1 MNFRPREVAVIG
13 GGVIAHSKGR
23 PDLNITDMCVE
34 AYNMAREDLT
44 QQMGKPF
51 SNAYIDALVVSY
63 FSDHFAGQLL
73 GEAMIADALGL
84 NPKRSYRAMG
94 GGATGGIGVQN
105 GYALIASGLADL
117 VAVVG
122 FEKMSLVDTAEGN
135 EYIALASD
143 TDWDFANGGYYTA
156 YYAAM
161 AAEYAK
167 TFQIPV
173 ETFERQM
180 AEVSVKNRKNA
191 QSNPFAQTSLLN
203 PWCIKGAREKVTGE
217 ITVDDVLQSGY
228 CATPL
233 RLRNCCLMSDGAA
246 IVILA
251 SKETAQKLTDKPIW
265 ISGTGMGTDTMRP
278 GDRYDTV
285 GGLHEYD
292 LILPHEDEAT
302 QERYKNLRYPGQ
314 NSFRAG
320 RMSAKQAYYM
330 ADIKEPLKELD
341 VIEIHD
347 AFSSSEIQTY
357 EDLGLCPY
365 GKGGEFVMS
374 GAANIDGELP
384 INPSGGLIGMGHS
397 VGSSGVWQI
406 YFTYLQLRGDIDE
419 VFKKWNERFKP
430 YNENR
435 EIPRPIQ
442 IPNAKRGAG
451 HSHAGTGS
459 HVTYTILS
467 NIESDLERIKPLAGF
482 ESTLIRRPN

>member
-203 PWCIKGAREKVTGE
+203 PWCIKGARAKVTGE

>member
-1 MNFRPREVAVIG
+1 MKFRPREVAVIG

-23 PDLNITDMCVE
+23 PDANITDMCVE
-34 AYNMAREDLT
+34 AYNMAREDLSE
-44 QQMGKPF
+44 QMGKPF

-73 GEAMIADALGL
+73 GEAMIADSLGL
-84 NPKRSYRAMG
+84 NPKRSYRAIG

-191 QSNPFAQTSLLN
+191 QSNPFAQTSWLN
-203 PWCIKGAREKVTGE
+203 PWCIKGSREKVTGE
-217 ITVDDVLQSGY
+217 IKVKEVLQSDY

-251 SKETAQKLTDKPIW
+251 SKETAQKLVDKPIW
-265 ISGTGMGTDTMRP
+265 IIGTGMGTDTMRP

-292 LILPHEDEAT
+292 LVLPHEDKST
-302 QERYKNLRYPGQ
+302 QKRYKKLRYPGQ

-330 ADIKEPLKELD
+330 ADIKKPLKELD
-341 VIEIHD
+341 IIEIHD

-374 GAANIDGELP
+374 GAANLDGELP

-406 YFTYLQLRGDIDE
+406 YFTYLQLRGNIDE

-430 YNENR
+430 YNGNR
-435 EIPRPIQ
+435 EIPRRVQ
-442 IPNAKRGAG
+442 IPNAKKGAG

-467 NIESDLERIKPLAGF
+467 NVENDLERIKPLAGW
-482 ESTLIRRPN
+482 ESKLIRRPN

>member
-1 MNFRPREVAVIG
+1 MKFRPREVAVIG
-13 GGVIAHSKGR
+13 GGVIAHSKAR
-23 PDLNITDMCVE
+23 PDLNITDQCVE

-44 QQMGKPF
+44 EQMGKPF
-51 SNAYIDALVVSY
+51 NNAYIDALVVSY

-73 GEAMIADALGL
+73 GEAMIADSLGL

-173 ETFERQM
+173 EKFERHM

-191 QSNPFAQTSLLN
+191 QSNPFAQTSWLN
-203 PWCIKGAREKVTGE
+203 PWCIRESRENVTGYIAVKE
-217 ITVDDVLQSGY
+217 VLESDY

-246 IVILA
+246 IVLLA
-251 SKETAQKLTDKPIW
+251 SKETAEKLVDKPVW
-265 ISGTGMGTDTMRP
+265 IIGTGMGTDTMRP

-292 LILPHEDEAT
+292 LILPNEDKKT
-302 QERYKNLRYPGQ
+302 QERYRKLRYPGQ

-330 ADIKEPLKELD
+330 ADMKNPLKELD
-341 VIEIHD
+341 IVEIHD

-374 GAANIDGELP
+374 GAANLDGEVP

-406 YFTYLQLRGDIDE
+406 YFTYLQLRGDIDK

-430 YNENR
+430 YNGNR
-435 EIPRPIQ
+435 KIPASIQ

-459 HVTYTILS
+459 HVTYTVLS
-467 NIESDLERIKPLAGF
+467 NVESDLERIKPLAGW
-482 ESTLIRRPN
+482 ESKLIRRPN

>member
-1 MNFRPREVAVIG
+1 MKYKPREVAVIG
-13 GGVIAHSKGR
+13 GGVICHSKSR
-23 PDLNITDMCVE
+23 PDASITDMCVK

-44 QQMGKPF
+44 EQMGKPF
-51 SNAYIDALVVSY
+51 NNSYIDALVVSY

-73 GEAMIADALGL
+73 GEAMIADSLGIT
-84 NPKRSYRAMG
+84 PKRSYRAMG
-94 GGATGGIGVQN
+94 GGATGGIGIQN

-167 TFQIPV
+167 TFGINAQ
-173 ETFERQM
+173 TFERHM
-180 AEVSVKNRKNA
+180 AEVSVKNRRNA
-191 QSNPFAQTSLLN
+191 QSNPFAQTSWLN
-203 PWCIKGAREKVTGE
+203 PWCVKDSKENVTGY
-217 ITVDDVLQSGY
+217 ITAKEVMESGY

-246 IVILA
+246 IAILA
-251 SKETAQKLTDKPIW
+251 SKETAQKLVDKPIW
-265 ISGTGMGTDTMRP
+265 ITGTGMGTDTMRP

-285 GGLHEYD
+285 GGLHTYD
-292 LILPHEDEAT
+292 LILNHEDEAT
-302 QERYKNLRYPGQ
+302 RKRYKKLRYPGQ

-330 ADIKEPLKELD
+330 ADIKNPLKELD

-365 GKGGEFVMS
+365 GKGGEFAMQ
-374 GAANIDGELP
+374 GKANIGGELP

-406 YFTYLQLRGDIDE
+406 YFTYLQLRGDIDK
-419 VFKKWNERFKP
+419 VFKKYNERFKP
-430 YNENR
+430 YNGNR
-435 EIPRPIQ
+435 SIPRPIQ

-467 NIESDLERIKPLAGF
+467 NVESDLEKTKPLAHWQ
-482 ESTLIRRPN
+482 SKLIRRPN